1 MNPRKLRDWKPCKW
15 IHCISLWNPSLQQCC
30 IASQRNENNIWCT
43 SSRLVTSTGKNCMFR
58 SSFVSFSLTEV
69 HLRGNFSNE
78 SRWPSVFV
86 TPERHELPMWKKQR
100 LLIQISVIKLLW
112 SVELLELCFC
122 CVDIMRSTFC
132 LRVFAGIS
140 ASSREGYG
148 NTDFAETCWLNGFK
162 TTIPWSSPAVH
173 LNWLVSLSC
182 ALLMVF

>member
-15 IHCISLWNPSLQQCC
+15 IHFPSWKSSINTQCGMDVEDACISLWNPSLQQCC
-30 IASQRNENNIWCT
+30 INASQRNENNIWCT

-140 ASSREGYG
+140 DSSREGYG
-148 NTDFAETCWLNGFK
+148 RLADWR
-162 TTIPWSSPAVH
+162 V
-173 LNWLVSLSC
+173 
-182 ALLMVF
+182 